1 MAGHNQLGKAGEEAA
16 VAYLEGEGYTIR
28 HRNWHKSHLEL
39 DIVATDGEEL
49 VFVEVKTRSNT
60 DFTQPEEAVTPQKIR
75 RLVIAADTYVKSFK
89 LALPVRFDIITL
101 VGEPGHF
108 HIEHLRDAFY
118 PPRF

>member
-16 VAYLEGEGYTIR
+16 VAYLEEQGYTIR

-39 DIVATDGEEL
+39 DIVATNGEEL
-49 VFVEVKTRSNT
+49 VVVEVKTRSNT
-60 DFTQPEEAVTPQKIR
+60 DFTTPEEAVTPQKIR
-75 RLVIAADTYVKSFK
+75 RLVIAADTYVKSHK
-89 LALPVRFDIITL
+89 LTLPLRFDIITL
-101 VGEPGHF
+101 VGEAGHF